1 MGGLIKSP
9 LHARGRKAIFL
20 IGRYALGNNQSLW
33 VRHRQ
38 TECPCCNNFNVDAA
52 AVSMGSS
59 VGPRPCLLLVQIE
72 GS

>member
-9 LHARGRKAIFL
+9 LHARGKKAIFL

-38 TECPCCNNFNVDAA
+38 TECQCCNNFNVDAA
-52 AVSMGSS
+52 GSLNGVVRGTPAV
-59 VGPRPCLLLVQIE
+59 LVARTD
-72 GS
+72 